1 MSQGSETPA
10 DPLDDRHDDPLAD
23 PLGVVLRTTPLR
35 ESDLLVVL
43 YTDRHG
49 RISAVARGARKSRR
63 RFAGALS
70 LLVLARYRLGR
81 RPRGELWGLESA
93 DIVREWTQLSSDVV
107 AVAHASYVAEL
118 VDALLPTEAP
128 EPHALDIIV
137 ALWDALAA
145 GGPSPGALR
154 VVELALLDLA
164 GHRPAIDRCAACG
177 GEIGP
182 GAVFDPRRGGAIC
195 RACAAQSRA
204 VGVRP
209 YEPATREYLE
219 AVVAAGGPLA
229 AQAVDA
235 DPRFTPAD
243 RTAARDALVAMLTGL
258 VGRPLRSLEY
268 LAKLGAAGRR
278 AKD

>member
-1 MSQGSETPA
+1 LSELASQGEA
-10 DPLDDRHDDPLAD
+10 

-49 RISAVARGARKSRR
+49 RVTAVARGARKSRR

-70 LLVLARYRLGR
+70 LLVLGRYQLGR
-81 RPRGELWGLESA
+81 RPRGEIWGLDGAEV
-93 DIVREWTQLSSDVV
+93 VREWTQLSSDVV

-118 VDALLPTEAP
+118 VEAMLPTESP
-128 EPHALDIIV
+128 EPEALDLVV
-137 ALWDALAA
+137 ALWDTLAA

-164 GHRPAIDRCAACG
+164 GHRPAIDRCAACSAAL
-177 GEIGP
+177 GE

-195 RACAAQSRA
+195 RACAGQSRGT
-204 VGVRP
+204 GVRP
-209 YEPATREYLE
+209 YDPAVRAYLRAVAE
-219 AVVAAGGPLA
+219 ADGPLA
-229 AQAVDA
+229 ARALDT
-235 DPRFTPAD
+235 DPRFTAAE
-243 RTAARDALVAMLTGL
+243 RGAARDALVTMVTGI
-258 VGRPLRSLEY
+258 VGKPLRSLEY

-278 AKD
+278 AKE

>member
-1 MSQGSETPA
+1 MSESPA
-10 DPLDDRHDDPLAD
+10 APSDE

-43 YTDRHG
+43 YTDRLG
-49 RISAVARGARKSRR
+49 RLTAVARGARTSRR

-70 LLVLARYRLGR
+70 PLVLARYRLGR
-81 RPRGELWGLESA
+81 RPRGELWSLEAAES
-93 DIVREWTQLSSDVV
+93 VRDWTQLSSDVV
-107 AVAHASYVAEL
+107 AVGHASYGAEL
-118 VDALLPTEAP
+118 VDGLLPAEQPEA
-128 EPHALDIIV
+128 EVLDLIV

-154 VVELALLDLA
+154 AFELALLELI
-164 GHRPAIDRCAACG
+164 GNRPAIDRCAACG
-177 GEIGP
+177 GELGP

-195 RACAAQSRA
+195 RSCAALSRS

-209 YEPATREYLE
+209 YEPETRAYLQ
-219 AVVAAGGPLA
+219 AVAELGSPLA
-229 AQAVDA
+229 ARALDA
-235 DPRFTPAD
+235 DPRFSPHD
-243 RTAARDALVAMLTGL
+243 RTTARDALVAMITGL